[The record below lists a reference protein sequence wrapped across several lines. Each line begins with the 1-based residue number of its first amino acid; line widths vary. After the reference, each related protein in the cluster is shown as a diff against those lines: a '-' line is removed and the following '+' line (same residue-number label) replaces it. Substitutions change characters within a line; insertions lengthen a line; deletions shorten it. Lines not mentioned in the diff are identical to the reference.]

1 MIIAIIV
8 SWDPSMHLN
17 SHVQVF
23 SKTLFCYKTSLF
35 VASGLTNSAFVA
47 EFAFIL
53 VSANYTNYEK
63 LQPLPDQ
70 CQ

>member
-8 SWDPSMHLN
+8 SWDPSMHLIE
-17 SHVQVF
+17 VF